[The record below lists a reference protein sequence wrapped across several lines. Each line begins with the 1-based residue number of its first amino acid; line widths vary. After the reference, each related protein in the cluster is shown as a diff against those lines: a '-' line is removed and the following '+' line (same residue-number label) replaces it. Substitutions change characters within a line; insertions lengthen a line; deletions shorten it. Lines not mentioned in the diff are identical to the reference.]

1 MARERGGG
9 GHWCIEY
16 LHGCACEPMVLQS
29 ELRIRLH
36 AISLEGTRFG
46 DRRGRTRDETTA
58 RAIQSI
64 QSPQCNQHNH
74 RNTLNTIAADIGIC
88 SREASGAH
96 DCSGRGGRTLVTTG
110 ARPPYPFRV
119 PLYCLCRH
127 LHISEALSSPLPSNA
142 KESSPTGP
150 RGPSHAPPGRRQGAV
165 VCASQLLCNA
175 CLRSSRPAGSL

>member
-16 LHGCACEPMVLQS
+16 LHGCACEPMV
-29 ELRIRLH
+29 
-36 AISLEGTRFG
+36 
-46 DRRGRTRDETTA
+46 
-58 RAIQSI
+58 
-64 QSPQCNQHNH
+64 
-74 RNTLNTIAADIGIC
+74 
-88 SREASGAH
+88 
-96 DCSGRGGRTLVTTG
+96 
-110 ARPPYPFRV
+110 
-119 PLYCLCRH
+119 